1 MNRKFKAR
9 SLPGKSLPKAIA
21 MGLMTAMLAG
31 CASVDEVAY
40 EGLAAATGPTGT
52 PIAAFA
58 NMKAGS
64 EEDFIM
70 NVGRRTYFKAGS
82 AALDGT
88 AKATLDKQAVW
99 LNQHSHWK
107 IKLQGHADD
116 PGNNGKLSSQRA
128 DAVMNYLISRGVAP
142 ERMWSKG
149 YGKKRLVQDCPDISC
164 KSQNRRVVSNL
175 REKLEDHVVASRQ
188 GAVQ

>member
-1 MNRKFKAR
+1 MKAGFDLKGR
-9 SLPGKSLPKAIA
+9 AAGLAIA
-21 MGLMTAMLAG
+21 LLGLMLAG

-40 EGLAAATGPTGT
+40 QGLQKVSGPTGT
-52 PIAAFA
+52 PIPAFA
-58 NMKAGS
+58 NLKPGS

-70 NVGRRTYFKAGS
+70 NAGRRVYFKAGS
-82 AALDGT
+82 TALDGT
-88 AKATLDKQAVW
+88 AKATLDKQAIW
-99 LNQHSHWK
+99 LNQHPHWK

-116 PGNNGKLSSQRA
+116 PSSNGRLSSQRA
-128 DAVMNYLISRGVAP
+128 EAVMKYLASRGVAQ

-149 YGKKRLVQDCPDISC
+149 YAKKRPVQDCADITC

-188 GAVQ
+188 GAVE